1 MLYRFNNLNEMKLIT
16 HRNHWN
22 CNILTFRN
30 SGKLLY
36 VQYVHILE
44 HPTRYCFKETWNYV

>member
-44 HPTRYCFKETWNYV
+44 HPTRYCFKET